1 MSFLLDTNVVSETR
15 RKRPDPGVLSWFQ
28 HADSSQL
35 YISVLTLGEIA
46 KGVAKYAKRDAAQ
59 AAALGSWLESIRRN
73 YADRIVGID
82 ADIAEMW
89 GRLAAERSL
98 AVIDALIAA
107 TALVPGLTL
116 VTRNTGD
123 IEGTGVPV
131 LNPWSTQ

>member
-1 MSFLLDTNVVSETR
+1 MS
-15 RKRPDPGVLSWFQ
+15 GGA
-28 HADSSQL
+28 H
-35 YISVLTLGEIA
+35 
-46 KGVAKYAKRDAAQ
+46 
-59 AAALGSWLESIRRN
+59 
-73 YADRIVGID
+73 VGID
-82 ADIAEMW
+82 SDIAEMW

-107 TALVPGLTL
+107 TALVRGLTL